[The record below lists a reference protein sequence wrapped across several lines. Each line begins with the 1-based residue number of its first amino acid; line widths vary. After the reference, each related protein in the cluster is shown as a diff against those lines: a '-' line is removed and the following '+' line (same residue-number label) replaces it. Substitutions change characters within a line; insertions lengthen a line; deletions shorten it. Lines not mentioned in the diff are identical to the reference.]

1 MKKTKKILSVFLVI
15 ILVSYLIYNMVGLVK
30 NPTDTFVVEQGIL
43 NLEEAVDAYVIRDE
57 VVLQGAN
64 YMNGMEKV
72 ISEGKRVAKGEPVF
86 RYYVNGEETI
96 KNEIADID
104 KKIIE
109 AQKNENIIY
118 PTDVEILKNN
128 IKDLEEKIYK
138 TNNIEEIYNYKKEID
153 DYTYKISSIVG
164 ELSQTGSYLK
174 ELIEQKKSYLRKL
187 TDGAEEVK
195 SDYSGTISYR
205 VDNLE
210 NIFTTNDNFNYL
222 TKEFLDGLNLKTA
235 NLVETSNEKGKVITE
250 FVSYLAVQMN
260 SDRAMQANEG
270 DKVRIEIDDEKILN
284 AEIVKI
290 NQEEDFRIIVF
301 KIDDL
306 PEKLI
311 NYRKVSVNVVWW
323 QDSGLKVPNS
333 AILEIDGKKY
343 VERNRAG
350 YSVNV
355 LVKVLRQNDT
365 YSIIDNYSTA
375 ELQDMGYSY
384 DEIQNMYKIKQY
396 DKITIKDK

>member
-1 MKKTKKILSVFLVI
+1 MKKAKKILSVFLVSV
-15 ILVSYLIYNMVGLVK
+15 LVIYLIYNMVGLVN
-30 NPTDTFVVEQGIL
+30 NPTDTFVVEQGTL
-43 NLEEAVDAYVIRDE
+43 NLEENVDAYVIRDE

-72 ISEGKRVAKGEPVF
+72 ISEGKRVAKGAPVF

-96 KNEIADID
+96 KNEIAEID

-109 AQKNENIIY
+109 AQKNENIVY
-118 PTDVEILKNN
+118 NTDIEILKNN
-128 IKDLEEKIYK
+128 VKDLEEKIYK
-138 TNNIEEIYNYKKEID
+138 TNNLEEIYNYKKEID
-153 DYTYKISSIVG
+153 DYTYKISTIVG
-164 ELSQTGSYLK
+164 DSSQPDSYLK
-174 ELIEQKKSYLRKL
+174 DLIEQKKSYLNKL
-187 TDGAEEVK
+187 TDGAEEVR
-195 SDYSGTISYR
+195 SEYSGTISYR

-210 NIFTTNDNFNYL
+210 NIFTTNDFNYL

-235 NLVETSNEKGKVITE
+235 NLIETSDEKGKVITE
-250 FVSYLAVQMN
+250 FVSYLAVEMN
-260 SDRAMQANEG
+260 SDKAMAANVG
-270 DKVRIEIDDEKILN
+270 DKVKIEIGDEKVFN
-284 AEIVKI
+284 AEVVKI
-290 NQEEDFRIIVF
+290 NPNENFRILVF

-311 NYRKVSVNVVWW
+311 NYRKVSVNIIWW
-323 QDSGLKVPNS
+323 QDNGLKIPNS
-333 AILEIDGKKY
+333 AIFEIDGKKY

-365 YSIIDNYSTA
+365 YSIVDNYTTT
-375 ELQDMGYSY
+375 ELQNMGYSY

-396 DKITIKDK
+396 DKITIKNKK

>member
-1 MKKTKKILSVFLVI
+1 MKKTKKVLSIFLVI

-43 NLEEAVDAYVIRDE
+43 NLEESVDAYVIRDE

-72 ISEGKRVAKGEPVF
+72 ISEGKRVAKGDPVF

-96 KNEIADID
+96 KDEIAEID

-128 IKDLEEKIYK
+128 VKELEEKIYK

-153 DYTYKISSIVG
+153 DYTYKISTIVG
-164 ELSQTGSYLK
+164 DLNQTGSYLK
-174 ELIEQKKSYLRKL
+174 ELIEQKKTYLRKL

-210 NIFTTNDNFNYL
+210 NIFTTGDNFNYL
-222 TKEFLDGLNLKTA
+222 TKQFLDGLNLKTS

-250 FVSYLAVQMN
+250 FVSYLAIEMN
-260 SDRAMQANEG
+260 SDSAMEANVG
-270 DKVRIEIDDEKILN
+270 NKVKIEIDDENTFN

-290 NQEEDFRIIVF
+290 NEEDDFRIIVF

-311 NYRKVSVNVVWW
+311 NYRKVSVNVIWW
-323 QDSGLKVPNS
+323 QDTGLKIPNS
-333 AILEIDGKKY
+333 AIFEIDGKKY

-350 YSVNV
+350 YSANV

-365 YSIIDNYSTA
+365 YAIVDNYTTT

-396 DKITIKDK
+396 DKIAIKNK

>member
-1 MKKTKKILSVFLVI
+1 MKKAKKILSVFLVI
-15 ILVSYLIYNMVGLVK
+15 ILVSYLVYNMVGLVK

-43 NLEEAVDAYVIRDE
+43 NLEESVDAYVIRDE

-72 ISEGKRVAKGEPVF
+72 ISEGKRVAKGDSVF
-86 RYYVNGEETI
+86 RYYVNGEDTI
-96 KNEIADID
+96 KNEIAEID

-128 IKDLEEKIYK
+128 VKELEEKIYK

-153 DYTYKISSIVG
+153 DYTYKISTIVG
-164 ELSQTGSYLK
+164 DLSQTGSYLK
-174 ELIEQKKSYLRKL
+174 ELIEQKKAYLRKL

-210 NIFTTNDNFNYL
+210 NIFTTGDNFNYL

-235 NLVETSNEKGKVITE
+235 NLVETSNEKGKVIKE
-250 FVSYLAVQMN
+250 FVSYLAVQMD
-260 SDRAMQANEG
+260 SDRAMQANVG
-270 DKVRIEIDDEKILN
+270 DTVKIEIDDEKTVN

-290 NQEEDFRIIVF
+290 NQEENFRILVF

-311 NYRKVSVNVVWW
+311 NYRKVSVNVLWW
-323 QDSGLKVPNS
+323 QDTGLKIPNS
-333 AILEIDGKKY
+333 AIFEIDGKKY

-350 YSVNV
+350 YSANV

-365 YSIIDNYSTA
+365 YSIVDNYSTK

-384 DEIQNMYKIKQY
+384 DEIQNMYRIKQY
-396 DKITIKDK
+396 DKITIKNK